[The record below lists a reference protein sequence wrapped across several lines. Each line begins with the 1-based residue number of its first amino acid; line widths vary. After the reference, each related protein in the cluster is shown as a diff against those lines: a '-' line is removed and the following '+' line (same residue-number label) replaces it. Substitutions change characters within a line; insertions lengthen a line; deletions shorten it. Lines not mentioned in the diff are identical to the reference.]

1 MNSEKLI
8 AAPVLIRPGQRFV
21 WLVRFSKDIAVSY
34 NLHITLRCIDSIK
47 QSFERH
53 PFYWQATLEKSEYY
67 SESVRSSIS

>member
-1 MNSEKLI
+1 MGRVDLFGWFDFQKT
-8 AAPVLIRPGQRFV
+8 
-21 WLVRFSKDIAVSY
+21 AVSY